1 MALRQSKCRFVDG
14 ESMPECKLRKS
25 ENAGDGVQKRLLV
38 TSGLDFT
45 FRSSAFALCLGVFF
59 FGGEASGY
67 TPDSPVVM
75 EMVERGIAFLEKPSK
90 ARLGAEIDGEH
101 LLVAYTHHKVRQD
114 AEHPLVKRGIEA
126 ALRHAAVAMA
136 RGLPT
141 ETEITYQTSVAILL
155 LIDVDPAKYATQI
168 QGLGRA
174 LVAVQ
179 KPHGGF
185 GYLNEQLGDTSQTQ
199 YCILAMWSL
208 DQAEF
213 EVPKAAMDRAINWL
227 LRTQD
232 PSGQWSY
239 KGKDSNRL
247 GSLIPQDEKK
257 SHSLTV
263 AGAGSVLIGGDFF
276 GLWRG
281 SRETKPDID
290 DFPPALKEQKNLAE
304 LKEKR
309 ESFKIPP
316 ENLMTY
322 IGRSENFLTTQPYRR
337 PGGDSWHYYY
347 LYTLERYRSFLE
359 VSLGKQEK
367 EPAWYNEVVES
378 LSATQGPDGG
388 WANNQQDRSY
398 SSAQISTAFAVLFL
412 IRSTKKAIGSLE
424 EGTMA
429 GGNGLPK
436 STLDIQVA
444 GTQIKAKPVVTAVTD
459 LLGLLEGD
467 DPNSLEK
474 GSIPENLKLAE
485 NPEDRRKQ
493 ISRLER
499 LARGSQSWQARR
511 VATRLLGQ
519 SDSLQVVPTL
529 IFALTDPDEKVRLY
543 ARDGLRFIS
552 RRMEGF
558 GLPATDPTRED
569 IRKAV
574 ASWQKW
580 YSNLDPA
587 YVFLE

>member
-1 MALRQSKCRFVDG
+1 
-14 ESMPECKLRKS
+14 MPESKLGKS
-25 ENAGDGVQKRLLV
+25 YNAAEGMQQRHLIIC
-38 TSGLDFT
+38 GLNFI
-45 FRSSAFALCLGVFF
+45 FPSSAFALCLGVLF

-67 TPDSPVVM
+67 TPESPVVM
-75 EMVERGIAFLEKPSK
+75 EMVDRGIAFLEKPSK
-90 ARLGAEIDGEH
+90 ARLGTEIDGEH

-114 AEHPLVKRGIEA
+114 AEHALVKRGIET

-213 EVPKAAMDRAINWL
+213 EVPKAAMDRAIQWL

-232 PSGQWSY
+232 PSGQWGY
-239 KGKDSNRL
+239 KGKDSNRV
-247 GSLIPQDEKK
+247 GALIPQDEKR

-367 EPAWYNEVVES
+367 EPAWYNQVVES
-378 LSATQGPDGG
+378 LLATQSPDGG
-388 WANNQQDRSY
+388 WANTQQDRSY
-398 SSAQISTAFAVLFL
+398 SSAPISTAFAVLFL
-412 IRSTKKAIGSLE
+412 IRSTKKAIGDLS
-424 EGTMA
+424 EGTLA
-429 GGNGLPK
+429 GGYELPK
-436 STLDIQVA
+436 STLNIQVS
-444 GTQIKAKPVVTAVTD
+444 GTKIKAKPVASSVTD
-459 LLGLLEGD
+459 LLD
-467 DPNSLEK
+467 SWK
-474 GSIPENLKLAE
+474 ATIPIASK
-485 NPEDRRKQ
+485 K
-493 ISRLER
+493 
-499 LARGSQSWQARR
+499 AR
-511 VATRLLGQ
+511 
-519 SDSLQVVPTL
+519 
-529 IFALTDPDEKVRLY
+529 F
-543 ARDGLRFIS
+543 LRI
-552 RRMEGF
+552 
-558 GLPATDPTRED
+558 
-569 IRKAV
+569 
-574 ASWQKW
+574 
-580 YSNLDPA
+580 
-587 YVFLE
+587 